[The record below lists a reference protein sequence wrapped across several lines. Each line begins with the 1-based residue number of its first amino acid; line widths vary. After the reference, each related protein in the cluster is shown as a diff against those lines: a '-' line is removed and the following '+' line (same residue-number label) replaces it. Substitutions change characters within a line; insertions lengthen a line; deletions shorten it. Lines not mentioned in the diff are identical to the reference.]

1 MNDDL
6 TFPTTKSQPKTLG
19 PYYALYPWRGI
30 ASLWVTGFHLSGV
43 ILALYPTLH
52 PNPFYR
58 IMGQGNLGVQLF
70 FVISGYCIINAAV
83 TNLHRDQ
90 KPWKYLK
97 ARIRRIYPTYWAAF
111 ILALVVTLVALV
123 LDLHGRTAQNLQQ
136 QHLLRAPNAPQE
148 MLLLLGYN
156 FTLTAVLF
164 HQIPFILPAWTLC
177 YEVAFYLIVG
187 AALWRVVQCRK
198 DEETLLRILHGLT
211 LLCLLYLLAFSHY
224 AYPLN
229 LWPQFGLGILV
240 YDWLRFPSHRRPRF
254 MLFLTGL
261 CILNISLFK
270 PHLSLGFVFA
280 RTLFPQFLISWLF
293 ALILILLHRFDSHTT
308 TMMFLRPLFKI
319 GVFSYSLYI
328 THTIFQRIRNHFMQ
342 KLHLSAEFHP
352 LLFLTGST
360 IEIGFAYLF
369 YLVFERPFVSSRR
382 HKMVQ
387 AILHVSVEPA
397 PSIQE
402 AREGG

>member
-19 PYYALYPWRGI
+19 PYYALDAWRGI
-30 ASLWVTGFHLSGV
+30 ASLWVMGFHL
-43 ILALYPTLH
+43 
-52 PNPFYR
+52 
-58 IMGQGNLGVQLF
+58 
-70 FVISGYCIINAAV
+70 IINAAA

-111 ILALVVTLVALV
+111 ILAFVVTSAALV
-123 LDLHGRTAQNLQQ
+123 LGPHGRTAQNLQQ

-187 AALWRVVQCRK
+187 AALWGVVQCRK

-352 LLFLTGST
+352 LLFLTGSA
-360 IEIGFAYLF
+360 IAIGFAYLF
-369 YLVFERPFVSSRR
+369 YLVFERPFISSRR
-382 HKMVQ
+382 QKMVQ
-387 AILHVSVEPA
+387 AVLHISEY
-397 PSIQE
+397 PSQE
-402 AREGG
+402 AGAAIN

>member
-6 TFPTTKSQPKTLG
+6 ELLTTKSQSKTLG
-19 PYYALYPWRGI
+19 PYYTLDAWREV
-30 ASLWVTGFHLSGV
+30 ASLWVMGFHLSAV
-43 ILALYPTLH
+43 ILS
-52 PNPFYR
+52 FYR
-58 IMGQGNLGVQLF
+58 ALSDSLFYRLMQQGYLGVQLF
-70 FVISGYCIINAAV
+70 FVISGYCIINAAA
-83 TNLHRDQ
+83 TNLHRDR
-90 KPWKYLK
+90 KPLKYLK
-97 ARIRRIYPTYWAAF
+97 ARIRRIFPTYWAAL
-111 ILALVVTLVALV
+111 ILALIVTSAALV
-123 LDLHGRTAQNLQQ
+123 LDPHGRTAQNLQQ
-136 QHLLRAPNAPQE
+136 QHLLRAPKAPQE

-187 AALWRVVQCRK
+187 ATLWWVVQYRK

-224 AYPLN
+224 VYPLN

-240 YDWLRFPSHRRPRF
+240 YDWLRFPSHRPRF

-261 CILNISLFK
+261 GILGLSLFK

-293 ALILILLHRFDSHTT
+293 ALLLISLHRFDSHTT

-328 THTIFQRIRNHFMQ
+328 THTIFQGISHHFMQ

-352 LLFLTGST
+352 LLFLTGSA

-369 YLVFERPFVSSRR
+369 YLVFEHPFISTRR
-382 HKMVQ
+382 QKMVKAMQ
-387 AILHVSVEPA
+387 HVSAEPA
-397 PSIQE
+397 TTT
-402 AREGG
+402 

>member
-19 PYYALYPWRGI
+19 SYYALDAWRGL
-30 ASLWVTGFHLSGV
+30 ASLWVIGFHL
-43 ILALYPTLH
+43 
-52 PNPFYR
+52 
-58 IMGQGNLGVQLF
+58 
-70 FVISGYCIINAAV
+70 IINAVA

-97 ARIRRIYPTYWAAF
+97 ARIRRIFPTYWAAL
-111 ILALVVTLVALV
+111 ILALVVTSAALV
-123 LDLHGRTAQNLQQ
+123 LDPHGRTAQNLQEL
-136 QHLLRAPNAPQE
+136 HLIRAPKAPQE
-148 MLLLLGYN
+148 MLQFLGYN

-164 HQIPFILPAWTLC
+164 HQIPFILPAWTLR

-187 AALWRVVQCRK
+187 AALWGVVQCRK

-261 CILNISLFK
+261 GILSISLFK
-270 PHLSLGFVFA
+270 PHVPVGFVGA
-280 RTLFPQFLISWLF
+280 TLFPQFLISWLF
-293 ALILILLHRFDSHTT
+293 ALLLILLHHFDSHTT
-308 TMMFLRPLFKI
+308 TMMFLRPFFK
-319 GVFSYSLYI
+319 
-328 THTIFQRIRNHFMQ
+328 
-342 KLHLSAEFHP
+342 
-352 LLFLTGST
+352 
-360 IEIGFAYLF
+360 IGFAYLF

-382 HKMVQ
+382 QKMVQ

-397 PSIQE
+397 PSI
-402 AREGG
+402 